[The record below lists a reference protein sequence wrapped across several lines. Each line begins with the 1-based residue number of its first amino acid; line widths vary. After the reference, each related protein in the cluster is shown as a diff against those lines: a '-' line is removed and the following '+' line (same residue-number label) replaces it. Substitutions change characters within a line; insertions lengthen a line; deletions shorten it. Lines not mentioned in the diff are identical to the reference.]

1 MATKPG
7 KFDPDKLEKLN
18 LSALFDQHEPNW
30 MDSEDHLM
38 ALRQWHRQLS
48 KEMVATYR
56 ELARLAVRNGGDS
69 SEAQALRE
77 QIKELQAKRAEAEAD
92 IEAEAKPYQAR
103 LQTHQGTA
111 ATASPESLEANGK
124 TGLIRV
130 RHPNRDFFLADM
142 FDYALKDDGATMEAP
157 IFTLSTK
164 PDLSI
169 WQWTSKDGN
178 KSIKVAPSVLG
189 RATQFDK
196 DVLIYVVS
204 QLTEALNRGRE
215 DAQNRTVRFTVYDY
229 LVTTNRGVGGDDY
242 RRLQEAFERLAG
254 TRITTDIKT
263 GGERV
268 KEGFGIIDTWR
279 IVEKSREDER
289 MIAVEITLSRW
300 LYNAVQAFEVLTIHP
315 DYFRLRKPLA
325 RRLYELARKHCG
337 HQTSWAIGLDLL
349 REKSGS
355 KSSLREFRRAVR
367 AIEADDSLP
376 EYRFVVGHD
385 DKVTFYMRDGTRLIR
400 SITKRA

>member
-48 KEMVATYR
+48 EEMVATYR

-189 RATQFDK
+189 RATQHDK

-215 DAQNRTVRFTVYDY
+215 DAKHRVVRFTVYDF

-242 RRLQEAFERLAG
+242 ERLQ
-254 TRITTDIKT
+254 
-263 GGERV
+263 
-268 KEGFGIIDTWR
+268 
-279 IVEKSREDER
+279 
-289 MIAVEITLSRW
+289 
-300 LYNAVQAFEVLTIHP
+300 
-315 DYFRLRKPLA
+315 
-325 RRLYELARKHCG
+325 
-337 HQTSWAIGLDLL
+337 
-349 REKSGS
+349 GS
-355 KSSLREFRRAVR
+355 
-367 AIEADDSLP
+367 P
-376 EYRFVVGHD
+376 RFQCN
-385 DKVTFYMRDGTRLIR
+385 K
-400 SITKRA
+400 